1 MVQRS
6 KVLDT
11 EGPTPKFLYAIIK
24 QVSLK
29 EIDWN
34 RVAADLE
41 ISNGHAARMRFSR
54 FKSQMDGPSERSIK
68 RRMAKKLAKDVNLKQ
83 EQVPVLPE
91 SEIRVKSEML
101 DSGMWS
107 IPNIKNEFDSQGPS
121 ATSDTLNVTN
131 MSQQSLYSFADAM
144 PAIHHTPNS
153 SPQAFEVPSQSC
165 AGELHLGFPSSH
177 YLSNS
182 TNQMHALEIQM
193 DCSSYPPFSMSQN
206 PALTDIRTQMS
217 EFNNAQSP
225 VLNDIRIHMSEC
237 KNAQNP
243 ALNEIRTQM
252 SEFNNAQ
259 VLRLKSSPH
268 DSWENEP
275 SYQTA
280 LELCPVHI
288 KEEQDDLVEII
299 EISSDATDWA
309 PGMES
314 AAPTDLAVLKV

>member
-101 DSGMWS
+101 DSGVWS

-131 MSQQSLYSFADAM
+131 MSQPSLYSFTNAM

-153 SPQAFEVPSQSC
+153 GLPAFEAPSQSC
-165 AGELHLGFPSSH
+165 AGELQLGFPPNH
-177 YLSNS
+177 YPSTS

-193 DCSSYPPFSMSQN
+193 DCSPYPPFSMSQN
-206 PALTDIRTQMS
+206 LALNDIRTQMSQCNNAQNPALNDIRTQMS
-217 EFNNAQSP
+217 ESN
-225 VLNDIRIHMSEC
+225 
-237 KNAQNP
+237 NAQNP
-243 ALNEIRTQM
+243 ALNDIRTQL
-252 SEFNNAQ
+252 SELNNVQ
-259 VLRLKSSPH
+259 VLCLKSLPH
-268 DSWENEP
+268 DSWEDEL
-275 SYQTA
+275 SYRTA
-280 LELCPVHI
+280 LELCGVHI
-288 KEEQDDLVEII
+288 KQEQDDRVEIV
-299 EISSDATDWA
+299 EISSDATD
-309 PGMES
+309 
-314 AAPTDLAVLKV
+314 